1 VGETFS
7 VFCADQGIAM
17 ICGNRKF
24 AGIDNLIEDVL
35 SPRLIDNLLREN
47 ILDVS
52 CGTEHV
58 VVVSEEGLVFV
69 WGNNEDGRLGTGD
82 VEEVSLPRK
91 LDIPTK
97 QLISNVKC
105 GPDCSMLITR
115 LGTIIVM
122 GSNRCNK
129 LNLNYRMGF
138 FANVKNAKVE
148 FLFFNLLMSKNCWDL
163 ADFNIIQQKNI
174 YNADFMKVF

>member
-1 VGETFS
+1 MV
-7 VFCADQGIAM
+7 
-17 ICGNRKF
+17 CGNKRF
-24 AGIDNLIEDVL
+24 AGIDNLMEDVL

-52 CGTEHV
+52 CGTEHIV
-58 VVVSEEGLVFV
+58 VVTEEGVVFV

-82 VEEVSLPRK
+82 IEEVRLPRK

-105 GPDCSMLITR
+105 GPDCTCLISR

-138 FANVKNAKVE
+138 FANVKSTKVK
-148 FLFFNLLMSKNCWDL
+148 LKL
-163 ADFNIIQQKNI
+163 FNIFFFSLIFRQT
-174 YNADFMKVF
+174 F